1 MTDLRLILHSQEAR
15 TDSTIGSKRHEFSER
30 AIRVGRLSNLNG
42 YSRDGRTPRETSG
55 TASESVELPVLFG
68 RANEKEEV
76 WDFLL

>member
-1 MTDLRLILHSQEAR
+1 M
-15 TDSTIGSKRHEFSER
+15 
-30 AIRVGRLSNLNG
+30 VNG

-76 WDFLL
+76 WDFLPLISGSSDEESD